1 MKIMLKEEFLSFVD
15 GLIES
20 MDVEGVKAK
29 DKKFVF
35 DRLGSSEE
43 LRLDYDTT
51 ILPPKKYFLP
61 QYETIMKFDL
71 SKQFSVKK
79 EEDHE
84 KRVIIG
90 VHPYDIVAIK
100 QMDKYFLDTH
110 PDDLYFQKRK
120 NTLIIGSNILNVSE
134 KAFFGDMETGYVDS
148 GYDLMITDLGERVAI
163 EIGTEAGRDLLR
175 GYSLREAS
183 TGEIEEVK
191 RIINDASEKAK
202 RGLRVKPQK
211 WHDLLEK
218 SYNSEIWK
226 KQAEKCLSC
235 GTCTLVCPT
244 CFCYDVT
251 DEIDLTLK
259 EGKRI
264 RTWDGCLLRNFT
276 EVASGEIFREKTE
289 DRYRHRFNRKGR
301 YLPTMLGFV
310 ACVGCGRCSSQCIP
324 DIADP
329 VNLMNMLAEEVSHL
343 EEKSVSPHTETIIQS
358 TEVEKPLYV
367 PMPATIKNVKKL
379 TKTEKLFE
387 IELDNGRSLGH
398 MPGQFVEISIPG
410 YGEAPIS
417 VSSSPDGKRFQL
429 IVRKMGD
436 LTSKL
441 HTMKEGDK
449 VGIRGPFGNGFDLEA
464 LRGKNLIFI
473 AGGLG
478 LAPMRSL
485 ISYVLKNRMDFG
497 EVTILYGCKEP
508 CEVLLK
514 EEIEEWEK
522 REDIQ
527 FLKSVDRCPENEKWS
542 GEIGVITS
550 LIPKVKFDPKN
561 TTAIIVG
568 PPVMYKFVIDD
579 LKNLGM
585 PEENIIVSLERR
597 MKCGVGKC
605 GHCQINGIYVCKDG
619 PVFNYKDIKDLPEA
633 FT

>member
-1 MKIMLKEEFLSFVD
+1 
-15 GLIES
+15 
-20 MDVEGVKAK
+20 
-29 DKKFVF
+29 
-35 DRLGSSEE
+35 
-43 LRLDYDTT
+43 
-51 ILPPKKYFLP
+51 
-61 QYETIMKFDL
+61 
-71 SKQFSVKK
+71 
-79 EEDHE
+79 
-84 KRVIIG
+84 
-90 VHPYDIVAIK
+90 
-100 QMDKYFLDTH
+100 
-110 PDDLYFQKRK
+110 
-120 NTLIIGSNILNVSE
+120 
-134 KAFFGDMETGYVDS
+134 
-148 GYDLMITDLGERVAI
+148 
-163 EIGTEAGRDLLR
+163 
-175 GYSLREAS
+175 
-183 TGEIEEVK
+183 
-191 RIINDASEKAK
+191 
-202 RGLRVKPQK
+202 
-211 WHDLLEK
+211 
-218 SYNSEIWK
+218 
-226 KQAEKCLSC
+226 
-235 GTCTLVCPT
+235 
-244 CFCYDVT
+244 
-251 DEIDLTLK
+251 
-259 EGKRI
+259 
-264 RTWDGCLLRNFT
+264 
-276 EVASGEIFREKTE
+276 
-289 DRYRHRFNRKGR
+289 
-301 YLPTMLGFV
+301 
-310 ACVGCGRCSSQCIP
+310 
-324 DIADP
+324 
-329 VNLMNMLAEEVSHL
+329 
-343 EEKSVSPHTETIIQS
+343 
-358 TEVEKPLYV
+358 
-367 PMPATIKNVKKL
+367 
-379 TKTEKLFE
+379 
-387 IELDNGRSLGH
+387 
-398 MPGQFVEISIPG
+398 
-410 YGEAPIS
+410 
-417 VSSSPDGKRFQL
+417 
-429 IVRKMGD
+429 VRKMGD